1 MVLID
6 KIIGIEIVYT
16 YTNFKLNKNIF
27 QVSYFK
33 NSSNVYDRVPTSLE
47 SRFCRAKIRY
57 ETIKIICIVTINCE
71 FSNKNV

>member
-33 NSSNVYDRVPTSLE
+33 NSSNVYDRVRVWNKGSV
-47 SRFCRAKIRY
+47 
-57 ETIKIICIVTINCE
+57 ETKFVM
-71 FSNKNV
+71 KL